1 MKAVKQA
8 SQSKSILLHGRHP
21 VHKSALTERNIKK
34 RRVRMLL
41 FPPCAADLNPIENL
55 WGIVSSQVYSGDKVY
70 QDRGSLASAV
80 RQAWAVVQ
88 SDLYSSGNIW

>member
-1 MKAVKQA
+1 
-8 SQSKSILLHGRHP
+8 
-21 VHKSALTERNIKK
+21 
-34 RRVRMLL
+34 MLL

-55 WGIVSSQVYSGDKVY
+55 RGIVSSQVYSGDKVY

-88 SDLYSSGNIW
+88 SDLQLRQHLVDTMPDRVAAVVASKGHFARY